1 MNQRFRYCFTPSSL
15 GNVLLVAS
23 GDSLCGVYFDDQKYL
38 PAIDPAWREDE
49 DLAVLRVA
57 HSQLDQY
64 FAGSRKVFDLPLAP
78 NGTSFQ
84 RAVWNAIA
92 QVPWGETLTYA
103 ELASR
108 AGHPGSA
115 RAAGAATGRNPL
127 SIIVPCHRIVGSDGS
142 LTGYAGGLDRKQ
154 KLLALERPL
163 FELARWAA

>member
-1 MNQRFRYCFTPSSL
+1 MNQRIHYCLTPSVL
-15 GNVLLVAS
+15 GNVLLVAN
-23 GDSLCGVYFDDQKYL
+23 GDALCGVYFDDQKYL
-38 PAIDPAWREDE
+38 PSVDPAWQEDE
-49 DLAVLRVA
+49 DTAVLRAA
-57 HSQLDQY
+57 HNQLDQY
-64 FAGSRKVFDLPLAP
+64 FAGLRKHFELPLAP
-78 NGTSFQ
+78 NGTPFQ

-103 ELASR
+103 ELAAR

-154 KLLALERPL
+154 TLLALEQPL
-163 FELARWAA
+163 FALAQRAA

>member
-1 MNQRFRYCFTPSSL
+1 MNQRIRYCFTPSSL
-15 GNVLLVAS
+15 GNVLLVAN
-23 GDSLCGVYFDDQKYL
+23 GDALCGVYFDDQKYL
-38 PAIDPAWREDE
+38 PPIDPAWEEDDRSE
-49 DLAVLRVA
+49 VLRA
-57 HSQLDQY
+57 ARRELDQY

-92 QVPWGETLTYA
+92 QVPWGKTLTYA

-163 FELARWAA
+163 FALAQRAA